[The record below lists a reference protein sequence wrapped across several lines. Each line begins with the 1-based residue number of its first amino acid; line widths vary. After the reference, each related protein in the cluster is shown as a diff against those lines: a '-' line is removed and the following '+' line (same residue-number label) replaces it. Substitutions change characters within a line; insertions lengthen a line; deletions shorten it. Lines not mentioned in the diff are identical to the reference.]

1 MVKNYTGD
9 RLNFGLAVERAKA
22 EGIKA
27 DMVVVGED
35 SALTSAD
42 KTAGRRGLCGTV
54 LIHKVISVQR
64 FQSFHIHQSLCSF
77 TRSFQY
83 NISSHSI
90 FIRVCVHS
98 QGHFSTF
105 PAILY
110 SSKSVFIH
118 KVISVQHFQ
127 SFHIHQSLCSFTRSF
142 QYNVSSHSIFIK
154 VCAHSQ
160 SHFRTT
166 FPVMPYFTKSLCSF
180 SRSFLVQ
187 FPVIPYS
194 PKSVLIYK
202 VILVQYFQ
210 SCHIQQTLSLF

>member
-54 LIHKVISVQR
+54 LIHKVISGQHFR
-64 FQSFHIHQSLCSF
+64 SCRIHQSLCSF

-83 NISSHSI
+83 NISSHAI
-90 FIRVCVHS
+90 FTKVCVHS
-98 QGHFSTF
+98 QGHFS
-105 PAILY
+105 I
-110 SSKSVFIH
+110 
-118 KVISVQHFQ
+118 
-127 SFHIHQSLCSFTRSF
+127 
-142 QYNVSSHSIFIK
+142 
-154 VCAHSQ
+154 
-160 SHFRTT
+160 T

-180 SRSFLVQ
+180 STPFLVQ
-187 FPVIPYS
+187 FPVMPYS
-194 PKSVLIYK
+194 PKSVLIHK

-210 SCHIQQTLSLF
+210 SCHIQQTFESVLGGTFGRVSD